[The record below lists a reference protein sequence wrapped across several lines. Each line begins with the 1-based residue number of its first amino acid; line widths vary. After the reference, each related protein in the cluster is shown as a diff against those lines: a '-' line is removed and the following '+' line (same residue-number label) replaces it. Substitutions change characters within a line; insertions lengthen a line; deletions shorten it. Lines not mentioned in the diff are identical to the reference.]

1 MLHML
6 ACHFSCWKVYDQSL
20 ATILCWQQKILKEK
34 VRRPFII
41 CTLQMVQKNTPVSN
55 KWNTQN
61 PSGNEVASCRL
72 LMQRKRKHFHI
83 ALISQDN
90 YVQYLLCK
98 WETKKEL
105 NFTKR
110 PKPSAYST
118 TQHIFNLFLF
128 AMNIDEFPSLDFLLP
143 YTGNTLQTKLLLGA
157 FAGLVFGIMLIL
169 LSSLLIIR
177 WRRGRR
183 KRLSGVVGL
192 AGPDGLTMSA
202 LSSSGCGA
210 LGGGDQTL
218 NAGTTEQSF
227 GGNVGYNES
236 ALRGGG
242 HDGSVDSLDKNPDI
256 IPSQGT

>member
-1 MLHML
+1 MCL
-6 ACHFSCWKVYDQSL
+6 FYNRTKV
-20 ATILCWQQKILKEK
+20 
-34 VRRPFII
+34 
-41 CTLQMVQKNTPVSN
+41 
-55 KWNTQN
+55 
-61 PSGNEVASCRL
+61 
-72 LMQRKRKHFHI
+72 
-83 ALISQDN
+83 
-90 YVQYLLCK
+90 
-98 WETKKEL
+98 
-105 NFTKR
+105 
-110 PKPSAYST
+110 
-118 TQHIFNLFLF
+118 HIFNRFLF

-192 AGPDGLTMSA
+192 AGPDGITMPT
-202 LSSSGCGA
+202 LSTSGCGGG
-210 LGGGDQTL
+210 LSGGDQTL
-218 NAGTTEQSF
+218 SAGTTEQSF
-227 GGNVGYNES
+227 GGNGGYNES